1 MWKSRRLYSYRSRF
15 YTFSK
20 VPTSNGNQYQYR
32 IERLAVFVDEML
44 ELFGGTHAHYL
55 LHELTYKEAIALRDA
70 RIERKTKEIKKEE
83 EMRKKINY

>member
-1 MWKSRRLYSYRSRF
+1 
-15 YTFSK
+15 
-20 VPTSNGNQYQYR
+20 
-32 IERLAVFVDEML
+32 ML

-83 EMRKKINY
+83 EMRKKITY